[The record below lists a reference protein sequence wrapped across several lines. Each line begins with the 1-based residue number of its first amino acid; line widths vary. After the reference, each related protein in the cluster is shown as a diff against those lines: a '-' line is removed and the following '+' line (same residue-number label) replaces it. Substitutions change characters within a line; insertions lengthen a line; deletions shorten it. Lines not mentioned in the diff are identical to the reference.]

1 MEGKGKGRGGIS
13 GSVVGGARE
22 QRESA
27 GDVVVDGSGDLSGE
41 FHCEFGSRSASWW
54 RVASHSRVVIPWMR
68 RASALHL
75 LCSGSP
81 YEQEIEI
88 FQESSFKSLPAHTVG
103 ISFLRARLSKVLFSQ
118 IRTELLCLVEDIQSQ
133 ISGAELV
140 RDRLGLRS
148 QIRLYTPVR

>member
-1 MEGKGKGRGGIS
+1 
-13 GSVVGGARE
+13 
-22 QRESA
+22 
-27 GDVVVDGSGDLSGE
+27 
-41 FHCEFGSRSASWW
+41 
-54 RVASHSRVVIPWMR
+54 
-68 RASALHL
+68 
-75 LCSGSP
+75 
-81 YEQEIEI
+81 
-88 FQESSFKSLPAHTVG
+88 VG